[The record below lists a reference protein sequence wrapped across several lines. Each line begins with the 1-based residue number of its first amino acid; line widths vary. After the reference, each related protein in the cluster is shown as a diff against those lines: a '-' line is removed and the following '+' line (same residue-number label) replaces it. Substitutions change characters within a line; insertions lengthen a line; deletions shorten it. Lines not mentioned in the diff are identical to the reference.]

1 MFFLPLSSYV
11 SGWGFLIQA
20 IQTLFDNV
28 FSWLFTYLWIPDL
41 FPSATTAIASAMST
55 FSPYFVALNSIFPL
69 FLLFQ
74 VLGYMFIIE
83 IFILILKISLIIIRL
98 IRG

>member
-1 MFFLPLSSYV
+1 MFFLPLASYV
-11 SGWGFLIQA
+11 SGWSFLVQGIQA
-20 IQTLFDNV
+20 LFDNI
-28 FSWLFTYLWIPDL
+28 FSWIFTYLWIPDL

-55 FSPYFVALNSIFPL
+55 FSPYFVALNNVMPL

-74 VLGYMFIIE
+74 VLGYMFMIE
-83 IFILILKISLIIIRL
+83 IFILIFKISLIIVRI